1 MFSCTSSFHRYL
13 LLLIKVVSYLVKH
26 MLMKNI
32 NIHSVNL
39 LNFDCIV
46 VFDVEAAIETPILV
60 VLERLELQ
68 MFFSTS

>member
-1 MFSCTSSFHRYL
+1 M
-13 LLLIKVVSYLVKH
+13 KH

-46 VFDVEAAIETPILV
+46 VFDVETAIETPILV

>member
-32 NIHSVNL
+32 NIRSLNL
-39 LNFDCIV
+39 LNFDYIV
-46 VFDVEAAIETPILV
+46 VFDVETAIETPILV

-68 MFFSTS
+68 MFFSTL